1 MNLISHH
8 KPQDTND
15 AAAQVQTASCPHGQS
30 FSYDDLYHV
39 VETF

>member
-15 AAAQVQTASCPHGQS
+15 AVAQVQAAFCPLGQS
-30 FSYDDLYHV
+30 FSYDELSRGE
-39 VETF
+39 ETS